1 MMTEIELIQAAQGA
15 AEQAM
20 LGAQWQL
27 TMITGYLLIAYF
39 IGTKLSTLQI
49 AFVNLVFLLMHTNA
63 VVSVVMGILR
73 ESYYTQQVL
82 KISPETPNLGS
93 FGDAAVA
100 CVVGSLI
107 VTAGCLSYM
116 WSVRHP
122 KTA

>member
-1 MMTEIELIQAAQGA
+1 MMTEFELIQAAQGA
-15 AEQAM
+15 IDTAM
-20 LGAQWQL
+20 EGVQWQL

-82 KISPETPNLGS
+82 KISPETPNIGS
-93 FGDAAVA
+93 FGEGAVI
-100 CVVGSLI
+100 CVVSSLI

>member
-20 LGAQWQL
+20 AGVQWQL
-27 TMITGYLLIAYF
+27 SMITGYLLIAYF

-82 KISPETPNLGS
+82 KISPETPNIGS
-93 FGDAAVA
+93 SGDGAVV

-107 VTAGCLSYM
+107 ITAGCLSYM

>member
-20 LGAQWQL
+20 AGVQWQL
-27 TMITGYLLIAYF
+27 SMITGYLLIAYF
-39 IGTKLSTLQI
+39 IGTKLSTLQV
-49 AFVNLVFLLMHTNA
+49 AFVNFVFLLMHTSA
-63 VVSVVMGILR
+63 VSSVVMGLLR

-82 KISPETPNLGS
+82 KISPETPNIGS
-93 FGDAAVA
+93 FGEGAVFT
-100 CVVGSLI
+100 VVGSLI
-107 VTAGCLSYM
+107 ITAGCLSYM

>member
-15 AEQAM
+15 IDLVM
-20 LGAQWQL
+20 DGSQWQL
-27 TMITGYLLIAYF
+27 TQITGYLLIVYF
-39 IGTKLSTLQI
+39 IGAKLSTLQV
-49 AFVNLVFLLMHTNA
+49 AFVNFVFLLMHASA
-63 VVSVVMGILR
+63 VSSVVMGLLR

-82 KISPETPNLGS
+82 KISPETPNIGS
-93 FGDAAVA
+93 SGDGAVV

-107 VTAGCLSYM
+107 ITAGCLSYM

>member
-1 MMTEIELIQAAQGA
+1 MTEIELIQAAQGA
-15 AEQAM
+15 TDMVMAGVE
-20 LGAQWQL
+20 WQL

-39 IGTKLSTLQI
+39 IGAKLSTLQV
-49 AFVNLVFLLMHTNA
+49 AFVNFVFLLMHANA
-63 VVSVVMGILR
+63 VASVVMGILR

-82 KISPETPNLGS
+82 KISPETPNIGS
-93 FGDAAVA
+93 FGDAAVF
-100 CVVGSLI
+100 CVVASLI

>member
-15 AEQAM
+15 SDLAM
-20 LGAQWQL
+20 VAAQWQL
-27 TMITGYLLIAYF
+27 TIITGYLLIAYF
-39 IGTKLSTLQI
+39 IGAKLSTLQVT
-49 AFVNLVFLLMHTNA
+49 FVNFVYLLMLANA
-63 VVSVVMGILR
+63 VASVVMGVLR

>member
-15 AEQAM
+15 IDLVM
-20 LGAQWQL
+20 DGSQWQL

-39 IGTKLSTLQI
+39 IGAKLSMLQV
-49 AFVNLVFLLMHTNA
+49 AFVNFVFLLMHANA
-63 VVSVVMGILR
+63 VASVVMGVLK

-82 KISPETPNLGS
+82 KISPETPSIGS
-93 FGDAAVA
+93 LGDAAVITI
-100 CVVGSLI
+100 VSSLI

>member
-1 MMTEIELIQAAQGA
+1 MVTEIELIQAAQGA

-39 IGTKLSTLQI
+39 IGTKLSTLQV
-49 AFVNLVFLLMHTNA
+49 AFVNFVFLLMHVNA
-63 VVSVVMGILR
+63 VASVVMGILR

-82 KISPETPNLGS
+82 EISPETPNIGS
-93 FGDAAVA
+93 FGDGAVV
-100 CVVGSLI
+100 CVVLSLI

-122 KTA
+122 KTG

>member
-15 AEQAM
+15 IDLVM
-20 LGAQWQL
+20 DGSQWQL

-39 IGTKLSTLQI
+39 IGAKLSTLQV
-49 AFVNLVFLLMHTNA
+49 AFVNFVFLLMHASA
-63 VVSVVMGILR
+63 VSSVVMGLLR

-82 KISPETPNLGS
+82 KISPETPSIGS
-93 FGDAAVA
+93 LGDAAVITI
-100 CVVGSLI
+100 VSSLI